1 MKTGKLIVI
10 SAPSGTGKSTIIGRL
25 IDDPELKLEFSV
37 SATTRAPRQGEQD
50 GVNYYFMTT
59 DQFRKEI
66 EDDAFAE
73 YQEVYEGRYYGTL
86 KREIERINRNGKNVI
101 MDVDVLGGINV
112 KKLYGSHALSIFIQP
127 PSVEVLRQRL
137 ISRAT
142 DSMEDINNRVAKA
155 EYEIGF
161 APQFDRIVIND
172 VLDVA
177 VEDVR
182 SLINNFVNTAGTC
195 HE

>member
-142 DSMEDINNRVAKA
+142 DSMVDINNRVAKA

>member
-195 HE
+195 HD

>member
-182 SLINNFVNTAGTC
+182 SLINNFVNTASTC

>member
-25 IDDPELKLEFSV
+25 IDDPELRLEFSV
-37 SATTRAPRQGEQD
+37 SATTRKPRQGEQD

-66 EDDAFAE
+66 ENDAFAE

-86 KREIERINRNGKNVI
+86 KREIERINQAGKNVI

-112 KKLYGSHALSIFIQP
+112 KKLYGPHALSIFIQP

-137 ISRAT
+137 MSRAT
-142 DSMEDINNRVAKA
+142 DSIDDINNRVAKA

-161 APQFDRIVIND
+161 APQFDQCVTND

-177 VEDVR
+177 VEQVR
-182 SLINNFVNTAGTC
+182 ALINDFVNC
-195 HE
+195 CDD

>member
-127 PSVEVLRQRL
+127 PSVEVLRQLL

-142 DSMEDINNRVAKA
+142 GSMEDINNRVAKA

-177 VEDVR
+177 V
-182 SLINNFVNTAGTC
+182 
-195 HE
+195 